1 MATILAAHAFES
13 MSAGMDRKALEDSLK
28 ALGEELAQLEG
39 RRRRAGLKASQ
50 LRNEVELALIDPD
63 NPGPLDLSKWKLS
76 QDLEFALQSADK
88 EEAVKNAY
96 TATLDRLNFL
106 KGVLERDQIAV
117 EAEKVGL
124 HSALRTFASVSMT
137 PASPQLSH
145 HVPQSAS
152 EAPPATENAREITED
167 SLLSVAAQVVL
178 AARREAKGEDAGPD
192 RYQERLEASLA
203 AFIDVIGDLPLKQY
217 LPIHIQ
223 DFATIL
229 AQVPLNRSKYPEFKG
244 LSLRKIVEKNGR
256 RKPPLPHL
264 ATTTIQGSISDFL
277 SLWNRATAGV
287 GGVKD
292 LKAYRITMPS
302 AASKSIEREAIP
314 VGNLNKWVAAAA
326 EQKWRNAHKRW
337 LPIVAML
344 TGMRLGEI
352 VWLQVSDFVEQDG
365 HTIIDLRKPLII
377 DRKEVERRLKTP
389 DSSPRIVALPPSLIE
404 SGFVNYVREVRKR
417 GWVFSAFHT
426 ADDPADAASKQMKN
440 WMVTLAI
447 HERHRQTFH
456 SLRHNAK
463 HWYAYHFGQRIA
475 DRQLGH
481 KPPHIGGQY
490 GFKVLQ
496 PEEVELI
503 AQMPIPRGLDLTPF
517 LSRKLDCL
525 QTLHDDVGNGA
536 ARGLSASVLQYD

>member
-1 MATILAAHAFES
+1 MATVLAAEAFQS
-13 MSAGMDRKALEDSLK
+13 MGRGMDRKALEDSLK
-28 ALGEELAQLEG
+28 ALGEELAQFEG

-50 LRNEVELALIDPD
+50 LRNEVEHALIDPD
-63 NPGPLDLSKWKLS
+63 NPGPLDLSKFKLS

-96 TATLDRLNFL
+96 TATLDRLNLL
-106 KGVLERDQIAV
+106 KGVLEKDQIAV

-137 PASPQLSH
+137 PVAPQPVH
-145 HVPQSAS
+145 HDPQSTC
-152 EAPPATENAREITED
+152 EMPAAKLNAREITED

-178 AARREAKGEDAGPD
+178 SARREAKGEDAGPD

-244 LSLRKIVEKNGR
+244 LSLRKIVEKNGK

-277 SLWNRATAGV
+277 SLWSRATAGV

-302 AASKSIEREAIP
+302 AAAKSTVREGLP
-314 VGNLNKWVAAAA
+314 VEHLNKWISAAA
-326 EQKWRNAHKRW
+326 EQRPRDAHKRW
-337 LPIVAML
+337 LPLVAML

-352 VWLQVSDFVEQDG
+352 VWLQVSDIVEQDG

-377 DRKEVERRLKTP
+377 HRKEVARRLKTP

-404 SGFVNYVREVRKR
+404 SGFVDYAREVRKK

-426 ADDPADAASKQMKN
+426 AGDPADAASKQMIN
-440 WMVTLAI
+440 WMSKLGI
-447 HERHRQTFH
+447 HERQRQTFH

-463 HWYAYHFGQRIA
+463 YWYDFHLGKRIS

-481 KPPHIGGQY
+481 TPSEVGGKY
-490 GFKVLQ
+490 GFQVLQ
-496 PEEVELI
+496 PEEIERVAE
-503 AQMPIPRGLDLTPF
+503 MPIPRGLDLTPF
-517 LSRKLDCL
+517 LSGK
-525 QTLHDDVGNGA
+525 
-536 ARGLSASVLQYD
+536 